1 VFGQITMV
9 IMSKFAENFSALME
23 EKNLNAPALAKIIKT
38 DRTNITRYLRGERL
52 PLFKVFVSLLEYFN
66 VSADVLLGKID
77 YCEVQSFLPIQ
88 PFGTVLRKVM
98 SETKVSQYRIEK
110 DLHISGGTMYNWLI
124 NKSLPNVENLVKLAD
139 YMDVSVDYLLGRI
152 N

>member
-1 VFGQITMV
+1 MV
-9 IMSKFAENFSALME
+9 IMSKFAENLSALIME
-23 EKNLNAPALAKIIKT
+23 HDLNAPALAKIIKT

-52 PLFKVFVSLLEYFN
+52 PLFKVFISLIEYFN
-66 VSADVLLGKID
+66 VSADVLLGRID

-88 PFGTVLRKVM
+88 PFGTTLRRVM
-98 SETKVSQYRIEK
+98 SETKVTQYRIEK

-139 YMDVSVDYLLGRI
+139 YMDMSIDYLLGRI
-152 N
+152 K